1 MQPIVFVDR
10 RLPEEAEAYLR
21 QYCELKTWKPEEQR
35 NRDQLLTYL
44 ADAEGFLTSGSLINE
59 QLIQAAP
66 KLKVVSTMSVGY
78 DHFDIE
84 AMKRHN
90 IVGTHTP
97 YVLDNTVADLIFGLI
112 LSSAR
117 RITELDAY
125 IRRGEWVGNEGRKL
139 FGLDVH
145 HQKLGIIGMGRIGE
159 AVVKRAVHGFDMEV
173 TYYNRSRKPELE
185 EQYNINY
192 SPLEELLQTSDFIV
206 LMTPLTEQTKHMI
219 GKKQFNMMKKDA
231 IFINA
236 SRGQTIVEADLV
248 EALMN
253 GTIRGAGLDVFEQEP
268 INPNHPLLKLNNVV
282 LLPHIGSATEQ
293 TRNEMALRAVKN
305 TIHFLLGNGTSHIVK
320 ELQ

>member
-35 NRDQLLTYL
+35 NREQLLTYL
-44 ADAEGFLTSGSLINE
+44 ADAEGLLTSGSLINE

-90 IVGTHTP
+90 IAGTHTP

-185 EQYNINY
+185 EQYNIHY
-192 SPLEELLQTSDFIV
+192 SPLDELLQTSDFIV

-248 EALMN
+248 EALKN

-268 INPNHPLLKLNNVV
+268 IDPNHPLLKLNNVV

-305 TIHFLLGNGTSHIVK
+305 TVHFLLGNGTSHIVK